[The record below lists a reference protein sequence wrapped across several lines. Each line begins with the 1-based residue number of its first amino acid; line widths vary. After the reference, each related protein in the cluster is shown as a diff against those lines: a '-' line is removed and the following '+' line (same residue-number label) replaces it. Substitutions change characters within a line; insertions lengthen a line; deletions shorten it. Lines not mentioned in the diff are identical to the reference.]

1 MIPLNIQIKSIIF
14 SFIYGCFFSFLL
26 STNYKYIYLSKGIKK
41 LLFNFVFVI
50 DNALL
55 YFIILR
61 YINNG
66 IVHFY
71 FILSIIIG
79 FITVNKM
86 TSKIFK
92 PLNH

>member
-14 SFIYGCFFSFLL
+14 SFVYGCFFSFLL
-26 STNYKYIYLSKGIKK
+26 NINYKFIYFSKGIKK
-41 LLFNFVFVI
+41 IIFNMIFVI
-50 DNALL
+50 DNTLL

-71 FILSIIIG
+71 FILSLILG
-79 FITVNKM
+79 FTTVNKV

-92 PLNH
+92 PLNR